1 VVPLKILEK
10 KWGHFLK
17 MDILKMSNFQNL
29 GVNVGKKNEN
39 LIFTR
44 RCFKYQKNR
53 SKVVIIIFY
62 IFFRKQLRII
72 FYGYNMENLGDKN
85 QPKNQPKFYCKNCDY
100 GTSKKTNYNTHI
112 ISIKHKRVTDN
123 YIKGQKPAEI
133 QPTISKHLSEPE
145 NFICSCGKEY
155 KHRQGL
161 WRHRKTCY
169 TEHTVPSDATSLLPF
184 AKGNGSSSDIPI
196 ELVLE
201 VIKQSKEVQNVLI
214 EQNKELQKQLLEHS
228 NKLLENENRLLEKDN
243 QLIEQNKQILE
254 IAKKPNMINS
264 NNKTSFNLQI
274 FLNETCKDAM
284 NIVDFVNSLQLTNN
298 DFETT
303 GKLGFVNGI
312 SRIFINQLK
321 KMDVIRRP
329 LHCTDVK
336 RETVYIKDN
345 DAWEK
350 ETDEKKKLNWVV
362 NRIAQLNLNQIQQWQ
377 QEYPDSV
384 KNNTPD
390 NEKFT
395 ELALVALGGRDMDEI
410 HKYNDKIMKNV
421 LKEVILSRSGEP

>member
-1 VVPLKILEK
+1 MSLTKNSQKSQKIK
-10 KWGHFLK
+10 K
-17 MDILKMSNFQNL
+17 
-29 GVNVGKKNEN
+29 E
-39 LIFTR
+39 
-44 RCFKYQKNR
+44 
-53 SKVVIIIFY
+53 
-62 IFFRKQLRII
+62 
-72 FYGYNMENLGDKN
+72 YNCE
-85 QPKNQPKFYCKNCDY
+85 CC
-100 GTSKKTNYNTHI
+100 NYNTSYKKDYSKHMLTA
-112 ISIKHKRVTDN
+112 KHKKLLDL
-123 YIKGQKPAEI
+123 
-133 QPTISKHLSEPE
+133 TINRTNLTNNISCVE
-145 NFICSCGKEY
+145 FICNNCNKKYNS
-155 KHRQGL
+155 RVGL
-161 WRHRKTCY
+161 WYHKNKNYCNKETRELAIPQEAQSFIQGTKL
-169 TEHTVPSDATSLLPF
+169 TV
-184 AKGNGSSSDIPI
+184 GSSDIPI
-196 ELVLE
+196 ELILE

-264 NNKTSFNLQI
+264 NNNNKTSFNLQF

-345 DAWEK
+345 DTWEK
-350 ETDEKKKLNWVV
+350 ESDEKKKLNWVV

-395 ELALVALGGRDMDEI
+395 ELALVALGGRGEDEI
-410 HKYNDKIMKNV
+410 VKFNDKIMKNV
-421 LKEVILSRSGEP
+421 LKEVILSREP

>member
-1 VVPLKILEK
+1 MATEK
-10 KWGHFLK
+10 
-17 MDILKMSNFQNL
+17 
-29 GVNVGKKNEN
+29 
-39 LIFTR
+39 T
-44 RCFKYQKNR
+44 QKNA
-53 SKVVIIIFY
+53 KKY
-62 IFFRKQLRII
+62 IC
-72 FYGYNMENLGDKN
+72 E
-85 QPKNQPKFYCKNCDY
+85 PCDY
-100 GTSKKTNYNTHI
+100 NTSNKTDYMRHVNT
-112 ISIKHKRVTDN
+112 IKHKNNTLATTRDNKN
-123 YIKGQKPAEI
+123 YIC
-133 QPTISKHLSEPE
+133 E
-145 NFICSCGKEY
+145 NCEKSYNDRTGLW
-155 KHRQGL
+155 KHRKICTIEHDVQPEAQSIIQGTKL
-161 WRHRKTCY
+161 T
-169 TEHTVPSDATSLLPF
+169 A
-184 AKGNGSSSDIPI
+184 GSSDIPI

-228 NKLLENENRLLEKDN
+228 NKLLEKDN

-264 NNKTSFNLQI
+264 NNNNKTSFNLQF

-410 HKYNDKIMKNV
+410 HKYNDKIMKNI

>member
-1 VVPLKILEK
+1 MEIKKMPKKQISKNNYNDPDNSSQLNIIHENNITRTNDNAINSAFLEIN
-10 KWGHFLK
+10 G
-17 MDILKMSNFQNL
+17 N
-29 GVNVGKKNEN
+29 KKNA
-39 LIFTR
+39 
-44 RCFKYQKNR
+44 KY
-53 SKVVIIIFY
+53 I
-62 IFFRKQLRII
+62 
-72 FYGYNMENLGDKN
+72 
-85 QPKNQPKFYCKNCDY
+85 CKPC
-100 GTSKKTNYNTHI
+100 
-112 ISIKHKRVTDN
+112 
-123 YIKGQKPAEI
+123 
-133 QPTISKHLSEPE
+133 
-145 NFICSCGKEY
+145 NFICNKNANYQSHLLTNKHYKNTNECCNVITNKCNNCDKEFSTLS
-155 KHRQGL
+155 GL
-161 WRHRKTCY
+161 WKHRKTCSIEVEVPQEAQSIIQG
-169 TEHTVPSDATSLLPF
+169 TKLTV
-184 AKGNGSSSDIPI
+184 GSSDIPI
-196 ELVLE
+196 ELILE

-264 NNKTSFNLQI
+264 NNNNKTSFNLQF

-336 RETVYIKDN
+336 RETLYIKDN
-345 DAWEK
+345 DTWEK

-377 QEYPDSV
+377 QEYPDCV
-384 KNNTPD
+384 KNNTPA

-395 ELALVALGGRDMDEI
+395 ELALVALGGRGEDEI
-410 HKYNDKIMKNV
+410 LKFNDKIMKNV
-421 LKEVILSRSGEP
+421 LKEVILSRSGEPTVPPDTPSLF

>member
-1 VVPLKILEK
+1 
-10 KWGHFLK
+10 
-17 MDILKMSNFQNL
+17 MD
-29 GVNVGKKNEN
+29 
-39 LIFTR
+39 
-44 RCFKYQKNR
+44 
-53 SKVVIIIFY
+53 
-62 IFFRKQLRII
+62 
-72 FYGYNMENLGDKN
+72 NLGDKI
-85 QPKNQPKFYCKNCDY
+85 QPKNQPKFYCKICDY
-100 GTSKKTNYNTHI
+100 GTNKKTNYNTHI

-123 YIKGQKPAEI
+123 YIKGQKSAEI
-133 QPTISKHLSEPE
+133 QPTISKHLSEPD
-145 NFICSCGKEY
+145 NFICYCGKEY

-161 WRHRKTCY
+161 WRHRKTCS

-184 AKGNGSSSDIPI
+184 SKGNCSSSDIPI
-196 ELVLE
+196 ELILE

-228 NKLLENENRLLEKDN
+228 NKLLEKDN

-254 IAKKPNMINS
+254 IAKKPNMVNS
-264 NNKTSFNLQI
+264 NNNNKTSFNLQF

-284 NIVDFVNSLQLTNN
+284 NIVDFVNSLKLTNN

-312 SRIFINQLK
+312 SRIFINNLK
-321 KMDVIRRP
+321 KMDVITRP

-345 DAWEK
+345 DTWEK
-350 ETDEKKKLNWVV
+350 DNEEKKKLNWAV

-377 QEYPDSV
+377 QEFPDSV

-395 ELALVALGGRDMDEI
+395 ELALAALGGRDMEEI
-410 HKYNDKIMKNV
+410 HKFNDKIMKNV
-421 LKEVILSRSGEP
+421 LKEVILSRSGEPTVPPDAPSL

>member
-1 VVPLKILEK
+1 MATEK
-10 KWGHFLK
+10 
-17 MDILKMSNFQNL
+17 
-29 GVNVGKKNEN
+29 
-39 LIFTR
+39 T
-44 RCFKYQKNR
+44 QKNA
-53 SKVVIIIFY
+53 KKY
-62 IFFRKQLRII
+62 IC
-72 FYGYNMENLGDKN
+72 ET
-85 QPKNQPKFYCKNCDY
+85 CDY
-100 GTSKKTNYNTHI
+100 NSSNKTDYMRHINT
-112 ISIKHKRVTDN
+112 IKHKTNALATTHNNKN
-123 YIKGQKPAEI
+123 YIC
-133 QPTISKHLSEPE
+133 E
-145 NFICSCGKEY
+145 NCEKSY
-155 KHRQGL
+155 NDRTGL
-161 WRHRKTCY
+161 WRHRKTCS
-169 TEHTVPSDATSLLPF
+169 TEHTVPSDANSLLPF
-184 AKGNGSSSDIPI
+184 AKGKGSSSDIPI
-196 ELVLE
+196 ELILE

-228 NKLLENENRLLEKDN
+228 NKLLEKDN
-243 QLIEQNKQILE
+243 QLIEQNKQMLE

-264 NNKTSFNLQI
+264 NNNNKTSFNLQF

-312 SRIFINQLK
+312 SRIFINNLK
-321 KMDVIRRP
+321 KMDVITRP

-345 DAWEK
+345 DTWEK
-350 ETDEKKKLNWVV
+350 DNEEKKKLNWAV

-395 ELALVALGGRDMDEI
+395 ELALAALGGRDMEEI
-410 HKYNDKIMKNV
+410 HKYNDKIMSNV
-421 LKEVILSRSGEP
+421 LKEVILSREP

>member
-1 VVPLKILEK
+1 MEIKISQKKRIYECNNCNFITSNKYDYNKHLMTLKHKNAINIESLEINGNEK
-10 KWGHFLK
+10 LSVKYECKECNYITQYKCDLIKHQSTKRHLK
-17 MDILKMSNFQNL
+17 LSQPNNFITNKC
-29 GVNVGKKNEN
+29 N
-39 LIFTR
+39 
-44 RCFKYQKNR
+44 
-53 SKVVIIIFY
+53 
-62 IFFRKQLRII
+62 
-72 FYGYNMENLGDKN
+72 
-85 QPKNQPKFYCKNCDY
+85 NCDKEFS
-100 GTSKKTNYNTHI
+100 T
-112 ISIKHKRVTDN
+112 
-123 YIKGQKPAEI
+123 
-133 QPTISKHLSEPE
+133 LS
-145 NFICSCGKEY
+145 
-155 KHRQGL
+155 GL
-161 WRHRKTCY
+161 WKHRKTCSISKED
-169 TEHTVPSDATSLLPF
+169 TLASDTPSLLPF
-184 AKGNGSSSDIPI
+184 TKCKGGSSDIPI
-196 ELVLE
+196 ELILE

-254 IAKKPNMINS
+254 IAKKPNIINTNS
-264 NNKTSFNLQI
+264 NNKTSFNLQF

-345 DAWEK
+345 DTWEK
-350 ETDEKKKLNWVV
+350 DTEEKKKLNWVV

-377 QEYPDSV
+377 QEFPDSV
-384 KNNTPD
+384 ENNTPA

-421 LKEVILSRSGEP
+421 LKEVIFSREPTVPSDAPSL

>member
-1 VVPLKILEK
+1 
-10 KWGHFLK
+10 
-17 MDILKMSNFQNL
+17 
-29 GVNVGKKNEN
+29 
-39 LIFTR
+39 
-44 RCFKYQKNR
+44 
-53 SKVVIIIFY
+53 
-62 IFFRKQLRII
+62 
-72 FYGYNMENLGDKN
+72 MENLGDKI
-85 QPKNQPKFYCKNCDY
+85 QPKNQPKFYCKICDY
-100 GTSKKTNYNTHI
+100 GTCKKTNYNTHI

-123 YIKGQKPAEI
+123 YIKGQKSAEI
-133 QPTISKHLSEPE
+133 QPTISKHLSEPD

-161 WRHRKTCY
+161 WRHRKTCS

-184 AKGNGSSSDIPI
+184 AKGNGGSSDIPI
-196 ELVLE
+196 ELILE

-228 NKLLENENRLLEKDN
+228 NKLLENENRLLENENRLLENENRLLEKDN

-254 IAKKPNMINS
+254 IAKKPNIINNNS
-264 NNKTSFNLQI
+264 NNKTSFNLQF

-284 NIVDFVNSLQLTNN
+284 NIVDFVNSLKLTNN

-312 SRIFINQLK
+312 SRIFINKLK

-395 ELALVALGGRDMDEI
+395 ELALVALGGRGEDEI
-410 HKYNDKIMKNV
+410 VKFNDKIMKNV
-421 LKEVILSRSGEP
+421 LKEVILSRSGE

>member
-1 VVPLKILEK
+1 MEI
-10 KWGHFLK
+10 
-17 MDILKMSNFQNL
+17 NFQPE
-29 GVNVGKKNEN
+29 KMQ
-39 LIFTR
+39 
-44 RCFKYQKNR
+44 KYVCN
-53 SKVVIIIFY
+53 
-62 IFFRKQLRII
+62 
-72 FYGYNMENLGDKN
+72 
-85 QPKNQPKFYCKNCDY
+85 YCNFNTCN
-100 GTSKKTNYNTHI
+100 KTNYNNHLVT
-112 ISIKHKRVTDN
+112 IKHKTAEMEINGNKNSAEKDAFKYNCNLCN
-123 YIKGQKPAEI
+123 YYTNKL
-133 QPTISKHLSEPE
+133 TNYNYHMSSSKHYKNTNECSNIITNKCNHCDKEFSTLS
-145 NFICSCGKEY
+145 GLW
-155 KHRQGL
+155 KHR
-161 WRHRKTCY
+161 KSCSISN
-169 TEHTVPSDATSLLPF
+169 EHTVKVDAPSLLSF
-184 AKGNGSSSDIPI
+184 TKGTCGSSDIPI
-196 ELVLE
+196 ELILE

-228 NKLLENENRLLEKDN
+228 NKLLEKDN

-264 NNKTSFNLQI
+264 NNKTSFNLQF

-312 SRIFINQLK
+312 SRIFINNLK

-345 DAWEK
+345 DTWEK
-350 ETDEKKKLNWVV
+350 ESDEKKKLNWVV

-377 QEYPDSV
+377 QEFPDSV
-384 KNNTPD
+384 KNNTPA

-395 ELALVALGGRDMDEI
+395 ELALVALGGRGEDEI
-410 HKYNDKIMKNV
+410 VKFNDKIMRNV